1 MDRMVSIV
9 ARFMAK
15 QCAGESELEQHKV
28 QVHTLVRRWT
38 CYDSNDGDDLV
49 DGGGDQRQEAAG
61 DEEDDPETQGG
72 RAGHARAE
80 KI

>member
-1 MDRMVSIV
+1 M

-38 CYDSNDGDDLV
+38 CYGGNGRDDPVDSDEA
-49 DGGGDQRQEAAG
+49 QRQEAAG
-61 DEEDDPETQGG
+61 AEEDDPETQGDK
-72 RAGHARAE
+72 AG
-80 KI
+80 